1 MKEIIKKFMLKV
13 PKMIRNF
20 LMEDINSKIDNL
32 DKAVKKLDS
41 KIDRNVVD
49 DIRGEIVNFAED
61 LRQGMH
67 KSKVQFQHIF
77 EIYDK
82 YHKMGY
88 NSYITH
94 EFDYINQKFNEIHNK

>member
-1 MKEIIKKFMLKV
+1 MKEQIKKFMLKV

-20 LMEDINSKIDNL
+20 LMEDVNTKIENL
-32 DKAVKKLDS
+32 DKTVKKLDS
-41 KIDRNVVD
+41 KIDRNTVD

-61 LRQGMH
+61 LRQGTH

-94 EFDYINQKFNEIHNK
+94 EFEYINQKFNEIHNK

>member
-1 MKEIIKKFMLKV
+1 MKESIKKFMLKV

>member
-1 MKEIIKKFMLKV
+1 MKDSIKKFMLKV

-32 DKAVKKLDS
+32 EKTVKKLDS

-61 LRQGMH
+61 LRQGVH

-77 EIYDK
+77 EIFDK
-82 YHKMGY
+82 YHKMGF

-94 EFDYINQKFNEIHNK
+94 EFEYITQKFNEIHNK

>member
-1 MKEIIKKFMLKV
+1 MKEQIKKFMLKV

-20 LMEDINSKIDNL
+20 LMEDVNTKIENL
-32 DKAVKKLDS
+32 DKTVKRLDS
-41 KIDRNVVD
+41 KIDRNTVD
-49 DIRGEIVNFAED
+49 DIRGEIVNFSED
-61 LRQGMH
+61 LRQGAH

-94 EFDYINQKFNEIHNK
+94 EFQYINQKFNEIHNK

>member
-1 MKEIIKKFMLKV
+1 MKETIKKFMLKV